1 MGETPRIRILIAVEE
16 IFAPRHNHRP
26 DDIDRLIEPANHS
39 RTVTCAELLIAVL
52 TGWNIGAMIAWIL

>member
-16 IFAPRHNHRP
+16 VFADRHEQRP
-26 DDIDRLIEPANHS
+26 DDGDRLIEPANHS
-39 RTVTCAELLIAVL
+39 RTVTRAELLIAVL